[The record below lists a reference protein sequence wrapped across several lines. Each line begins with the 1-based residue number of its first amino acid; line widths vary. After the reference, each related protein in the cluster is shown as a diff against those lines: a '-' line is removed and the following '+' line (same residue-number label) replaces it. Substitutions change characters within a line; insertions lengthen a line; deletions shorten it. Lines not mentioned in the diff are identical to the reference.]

1 MFKRLFLEH
10 PHSLG
15 ETYFQHQRQAIAF
28 GCSMIRAGCA
38 CLMHALVPAIC
49 VHTGSRAV
57 AELHACMERRA
68 HLAPAPRFGGAEPLE
83 HVESAKPLRSLSA

>member
-15 ETYFQHQRQAIAF
+15 ETYFQHQKQAIAF

-38 CLMHALVPAIC
+38 CLVHALVLALC

-57 AELHACMERRA
+57 ALLHDYMERRA
-68 HLAPAPRFGGAEPLE
+68 HTATALRCGGG
-83 HVESAKPLRSLSA
+83 HSL